1 MFENNYEREKGPYLQ
16 FRKRYDGTWVL
27 TTDIFSINLVKEE
40 ADKTPRETIFIY
52 DPFHETSCRVNSN
65 GIKYPL
71 TFVQDCCDL
80 TSQPLVKV
88 NFIVF
93 DVLQAPKKALTWHA
107 GP

>member
-16 FRKRYDGTWVL
+16 FRKRYDGTWVV
-27 TTDIFSINLVKEE
+27 TTDIYSINLVKGET
-40 ADKTPRETIFIY
+40 DKTPRETIFIY
-52 DPFHETSCRVNSN
+52 DPFHETPCRVNSN

-71 TFVQDCCDL
+71 TFVQDCCGL

-88 NFIVF
+88 NFVVV